1 MDWISLLKAQQTD
14 FVQRLK
20 KPKTY
25 DLSLLESQ
33 VKGYHSEIVPLWSE
47 TYTNMRQW
55 ASEQSVIL
63 AQNPPPLPP
72 EYPDDPEWGIPFPKY
87 FERQAHDYLMRAQVV
102 ERAISIILGKL
113 VKQVAVDLFTSMN
126 LDEEGNL
133 RSESTFPYVLASQP
147 DIKIQVR
154 ALDGT
159 SFNAFKK
166 DKIRWLVSQEDIK
179 NNQVIVFL
187 SVLSHFLTDVR
198 GYEKPT
204 VVGGF
209 LPTNQIQ
216 FCEPKT
222 YIPVSQLLYAGGLS
236 FYLESLKY
244 NQEKESETTEILTES
259 STQTLDQKHPLKS
272 IIGDWKCWKTLQ
284 GHSRGINCL
293 ALNSIGED
301 KNELILASGS
311 RGESKLWDLT
321 SGNLIT
327 TFSEYPWVTSGQLD
341 EVSSLVFSP
350 DGNTLISGGA
360 DSTIK
365 LWHMG
370 ANDLIDILQ
379 KHNGMVRCI
388 SFTANN
394 RILATGGDD
403 RKILFWDLIERQVIF
418 SLSLDDTAAH
428 SLSFTSDGE
437 KLVTGSYRKIKIW
450 RVCPQ
455 PGKKS
460 WDIEIINTLTGHTHI
475 VTALVISH
483 DNKKI
488 ISASKDKTI
497 KIWNLE
503 TGELVHT
510 LKGHK
515 DSIQTLAFSPDGQ
528 IIASGSAD
536 KTIKLWHL
544 ESGDLLGTF
553 SGHGNTVTAVV
564 FSSCGSILVSAS
576 LDTTIKVWLRNS
588 TITDF

>member
-33 VKGYHSEIVPLWSE
+33 VKGYHSEIVPLWGE
-47 TYTNMRQW
+47 TYTNMQEW
-55 ASEQSVIL
+55 SIEQSHIL
-63 AQNPPPLPP
+63 AENPPPLPP
-72 EYPDDPEWGIPFPKY
+72 EYPYDPEWGIPFPRY
-87 FERQAHDYLMRAQVV
+87 FQQQAKDYLMRSQVV
-102 ERAISIILGKL
+102 ERAISLILGKL
-113 VKQVAVDLFTSMN
+113 VKQVPVDLFTNMN

-133 RSESTFPYVLASQP
+133 RGESTFPYVLASQP
-147 DIKIQVR
+147 DIKILVR
-154 ALDGT
+154 ALDNA

-166 DKIRWLVSQEDIK
+166 DKIRWLVSQEDVK
-179 NNQVIVFL
+179 NNQVLVFL
-187 SVLSHFLTDVR
+187 SVLGHFSTPVR

-209 LPTNQIQ
+209 LPTDQIQ

-222 YIPVSQLLYAGGLS
+222 YIPISQLLYAGGLS

-244 NQEKESETTEILTES
+244 KQEKQPGCDDVLAES

-284 GHSRGINCL
+284 GHTRGINCL
-293 ALNSIGED
+293 ALNSIGKD
-301 KNELILASGS
+301 KTELILASGS

-321 SGNLIT
+321 SGNLIN
-327 TFSEYPWVTSGQLD
+327 TFSEYPWVTSAQLD
-341 EVSSLVFSP
+341 EITSLLFSP

-365 LWHMG
+365 IWHMR

-379 KHNGMVRCI
+379 KHNGMVRCM

-394 RILATGGDD
+394 RVLATGGDD
-403 RKILFWDLIERQVIF
+403 RKIIFWDLIERQVIF

-428 SLSFTSDGE
+428 CLSFTSDGNY
-437 KLVTGSYRKIKIW
+437 LVTGSYRKIKIW
-450 RVCPQ
+450 RLSIQ
-455 PGKKS
+455 PAKKT
-460 WDIEIINTLTGHTHI
+460 WDIQLLHTMTGHTHI
-475 VTALVISH
+475 VSALVISN
-483 DNKKI
+483 DNKKL

-503 TGELVHT
+503 NGELVNT
-510 LKGHK
+510 LKAHK
-515 DSIQTLAFSPDGQ
+515 DSVQTLALSPDGL
-528 IIASGSAD
+528 IVASGSAD

-544 ESGDLLGTF
+544 ETGELLGSF
-553 SGHGNTVTAVV
+553 NGHGNTVTALA
-564 FSSCGSILVSAS
+564 FCQSGNLLVSSS
-576 LDTTIKVWLRNS
+576 LDKTIKVWLK
-588 TITDF
+588 D